1 MTCRNPKSL
10 WFLTWRDREVYRNL
24 REAVLLA
31 LLADRLSTIWRFPL
45 AATSRGWQAAATS
58 QSPQRREGTRSADR
72 RADPPANGGLLARLD
87 ILIDLV
93 ADRRGLALD
102 PGGRL
107 AAAEARL
114 VAEALELVPPSGVG
128 GDPGGGADP
137 GGGGDGPLAGPS
149 ARDLAAM
156 ELLRALAHVVGL
168 LRDRGDRIEATTLR
182 HPWRQLD
189 QGLRAGLVYA
199 AWCHRVPWTEML
211 DGGAPALTALREGRT
226 RVLRLLFTL
235 PTGVGIDLGG
245 LRDTIA
251 ERLHLPSGEWLLR
264 TLAAV
269 FLDPLVALGVAE
281 LDPPSPRLPAS
292 ARLGPRAETVIGS
305 ALIAAGE
312 DLPLSRAG

>member
-1 MTCRNPKSL
+1 VPTAEL
-10 WFLTWRDREVYRNL
+10 
-24 REAVLLA
+24 
-31 LLADRLSTIWRFPL
+31 I
-45 AATSRGWQAAATS
+45 
-58 QSPQRREGTRSADR
+58 
-72 RADPPANGGLLARLD
+72 PPANGGLLARLD

-114 VAEALELVPPSGVG
+114 VAEALELVPPSGGEG
-128 GDPGGGADP
+128 GP
-137 GGGGDGPLAGPS
+137 GGGGDLGAVGGSGAVGDPGGLGGGGGSPAGPS
-149 ARDLAAM
+149 ARDLAAV
-156 ELLRALAHVVGL
+156 ELLRALAHAVGL

-211 DGGAPALTALREGRT
+211 DGGAPALTVLREGRT
-226 RVLRLLFTL
+226 RVLRLLFSL
-235 PTGVGIDLGG
+235 PAGVGIDLGG

-251 ERLHLPSGEWLLR
+251 DRLHLPSGEWLLR

-281 LDPPSPRLPAS
+281 LDPPSPRLPAR
-292 ARLGPRAETVIGS
+292 ARLEPRAETVIGS

>member
-1 MTCRNPKSL
+1 VPTAEL
-10 WFLTWRDREVYRNL
+10 
-24 REAVLLA
+24 
-31 LLADRLSTIWRFPL
+31 I
-45 AATSRGWQAAATS
+45 
-58 QSPQRREGTRSADR
+58 
-72 RADPPANGGLLARLD
+72 PPANGGLLARLD

-114 VAEALELVPPSGVG
+114 VAEALELVPPRGGG
-128 GDPGGGADP
+128 GDPGDEGDP
-137 GGGGDGPLAGPS
+137 AAVGGGGPGGLGARGEPGGLDGAGGSPAGPS
-149 ARDLAAM
+149 ARDLAAV
-156 ELLRALAHVVGL
+156 ELLRALAHAVGL

-211 DGGAPALTALREGRT
+211 DGGAPALTVLREGRT
-226 RVLRLLFTL
+226 RVLRLLFGL
-235 PTGVGIDLGG
+235 PAGVGIDLGG

-251 ERLHLPSGEWLLR
+251 DRLHLPSGEWLLR